1 LAGSDKPTRQ
11 PTAQWRHAWPVLAV
25 AGWCL
30 CVWLVYGW
38 FHRTALRDTRQ
49 QSLATIQLQARDLL
63 GSVEKFEH
71 LPYLVGADPSLTSL
85 LKVPGESSHIQR
97 ANHYLEFAQRRTD
110 VAAIYLIDTEGNT
123 LAASNWNTPS
133 SFVGRNYQFRP
144 YFRDAMTGRTGLF
157 YGVGVTTGE
166 PGAFIAAPI
175 RDGQHIIGVVAVK
188 IDLALFEDKWREAG
202 LEMAMA
208 DRLGILFLTTK
219 STWRYRSLRPLPE
232 AVLQRLAETR
242 QYGDYGPRL
251 LGAQRLPA
259 PDGAMQP
266 LQIDHHAYLVQS
278 RDLGR
283 FDWQMLLFSDPSVPR
298 RHGLVAAGIAGLSLA
313 LVALALA
320 LGWQHRRRLAERQAS
335 QRQLAQVM
343 AHLEE
348 RIAERTAELTAAN
361 DTAVQTGKL
370 ALLGQMA
377 ASISH
382 EISQP
387 LAALRTL
394 ADNARAFLERNDMT
408 NAQGNLRHIGDL
420 CLRMGSIIS
429 ELKSFARKEPARLQ
443 PVPLRRVVSSALML
457 IEPLR
462 HATHTTIDVGPADA
476 VVMGDP
482 IRLEQVLV
490 NLLRNG
496 IDAMEN
502 QKVRRIE
509 LRIAATP
516 GTVTLAVRDHGPG
529 LSAEVQTHLFEPF
542 FTTKPSGKG
551 LGLGLALSQAIIQE
565 MGGHIRADNA
575 HPGACF
581 ELLLPGAPSDNPQE
595 DHARTAD

>member
-1 LAGSDKPTRQ
+1 MLIIA
-11 PTAQWRHAWPVLAV
+11 L
-25 AGWCL
+25 WCL

-38 FHRTALRDTRQ
+38 FHRAALQDTHQ

-63 GSVEKFEH
+63 SSVEKFEH
-71 LPYLVGADPSLTSL
+71 LPYLVGADPSLSSL
-85 LKVPGESSHIQR
+85 LKAPDDLTHIER
-97 ANHYLEFAQRRTD
+97 ANHYLQFAQRRTD

-123 LAASNWNTPS
+123 LAASNWDTPS
-133 SFVGRNYQFRP
+133 SFVGRNYRFRP

-175 RDGQHIIGVVAVK
+175 RDGQRIMGVVAVK
-188 IDLALFEDKWREAG
+188 IDLALFENKWREAG
-202 LEMAMA
+202 LQMAMA
-208 DRLGILFLTTK
+208 DRLGILFLTTEPA
-219 STWRYRSLRPLPE
+219 WRYRSLRPLPE
-232 AVLQRLAETR
+232 AVLQRLADTQ
-242 QYGDYGPRL
+242 QYGDYKPRM
-251 LGAQRLPA
+251 LGEAMPPA
-259 PDGAMQP
+259 SQTTVQP
-266 LQIDHHAYLVQS
+266 WLVDKHPYLAQS

-283 FDWQMLLFSDPSVPR
+283 FDWQMLLFSDPAGPR
-298 RHGLVAAGIAGLSLA
+298 RQGLVAAGIAGLSLA

-320 LGWQHRRRLAERQAS
+320 LGWQHRRRQTERLAS
-335 QRQLAQVM
+335 QRELAQMM

-394 ADNARAFLERNDMT
+394 ADNARAFLDREDT
-408 NAQGNLRHIGDL
+408 ANALGNLRHIGDL
-420 CLRMGSIIS
+420 CLRMGSIVS

-443 PVPLRRVVSSALML
+443 AVPLHHVISSALML

-462 HATHTTIDVGPADA
+462 HATHTTIDAGPTDA

-496 IDAMEN
+496 IDAMEG

-509 LRIAATP
+509 IRLT
-516 GTVTLAVRDHGPG
+516 TTEDTMTLAVRDHGPG
-529 LSAEVQTHLFEPF
+529 LSTEVRAHLFEPF

-551 LGLGLALSQAIIQE
+551 LGLGLALSQAIVQE

-581 ELLLPGAPSDNPQE
+581 ELLLSRAPRDNPQE
-595 DHARTAD
+595 NHARTAD